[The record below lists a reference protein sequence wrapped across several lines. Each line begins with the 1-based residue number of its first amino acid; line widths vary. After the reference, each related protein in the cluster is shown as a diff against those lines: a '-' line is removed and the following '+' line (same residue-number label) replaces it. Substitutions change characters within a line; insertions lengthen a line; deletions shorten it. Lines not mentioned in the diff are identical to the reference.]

1 MITTTNL
8 MNLSGPSLINPMND
22 QKLSA
27 TIYKQLFTDLE
38 WSTIESALAD
48 YADYGDEEARI
59 TDRINTKI
67 SAIYKLTS

>member
-1 MITTTNL
+1 MTIQTNL
-8 MNLSGPSLINPMND
+8 MSLSGPSLINPMND

-38 WSTIESALAD
+38 WSTIERALAD

-59 TDRINTKI
+59 TDQINTKI
-67 SAIYKLTS
+67 SAIYRLTS

>member
-1 MITTTNL
+1 MTIQTNL
-8 MNLSGPSLINPMND
+8 MSLSGPSLINPMND

-59 TDRINTKI
+59 TNQINTKI
-67 SAIYKLTS
+67 SAIYRLTS